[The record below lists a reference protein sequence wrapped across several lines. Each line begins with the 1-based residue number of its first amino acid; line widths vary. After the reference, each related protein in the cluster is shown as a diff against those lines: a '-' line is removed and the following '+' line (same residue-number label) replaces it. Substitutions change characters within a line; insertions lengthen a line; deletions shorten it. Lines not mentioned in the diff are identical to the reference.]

1 MSEVSRTEL
10 NQQTARVL
18 ARVAR
23 GERLIITDR
32 GRPIAQISPPPER
45 VWDDLVAQGKV
56 TPATHRGAVTL
67 PPPSTLDETV
77 REIIDDLRGER
88 E

>member
-1 MSEVSRTEL
+1 MGEVSRTEL

-23 GERLIITDR
+23 GERLTITDR
-32 GRPIAQISPPPER
+32 GRPIAQIGPPPAS
-45 VWDDLVAQGKV
+45 VWDDLVTQGKI
-56 TPATHRGAVTL
+56 TPAAHRSAVTL
-67 PPPSTLDETV
+67 PPPSTLDVTV
-77 REIIDDLRGER
+77 REIIDDLRGDR